1 MKPLIYNVT
10 IKVSHAI
17 QADWLRWMQE
27 EHLDE
32 VVATGCFTQARLLH
46 LVEADDEEGVTYA
59 AQYEAASKDD
69 YDRYIQVHADALR
82 KKGYDRW
89 GDGFIAFRTLMQVI

>member
-1 MKPLIYNVT
+1 MKPLVYNVT

-46 LVEADDEEGVTYA
+46 LIESDDEEGVTYA
-59 AQYEAASKDD
+59 AQYEAVSRDD
-69 YDRYIQVHADALR
+69 YDRYIREHADALR

-89 GDGFIAFRTLMQVI
+89 GDGFIAFRTLMQVL

>member
-10 IKVSHAI
+10 IKVNHAI

-27 EHLDE
+27 EHLSE
-32 VVATGCFTQARLLH
+32 VVATGCFTNARLLH

-59 AQYEAASKDD
+59 AQYEAPSRAD
-69 YDRYIQVHADALR
+69 YDRYIQNYADALR
-82 KKGYDRW
+82 KKGFDRW
-89 GDGFIAFRTLMQVI
+89 GDSFIAFRTIMQVI

>member
-27 EHLDE
+27 VHLDE
-32 VVATGCFTQARLLH
+32 VVATGCFTSARLLH
-46 LVEADDEEGVTYA
+46 LIEADDEEGVTYA
-59 AQYEAASKDD
+59 AQYEAANMAD
-69 YDRYIQVHADALR
+69 YDRYIQVHADALS
-82 KKGYDRW
+82 KKGYDQW

>member
-1 MKPLIYNVT
+1 MKPIVYNVT
-10 IKVSHAI
+10 LKVSHAI

-27 EHLDE
+27 EHMAE
-32 VVATGCFTQARLLH
+32 VVATGCFTTSRLLH
-46 LVEADDEEGVTYA
+46 LIESDDEEGVTYA
-59 AQYEAASKDD
+59 AQYESANRAQ
-69 YDRYIQVHADALR
+69 YDRYIQEFAEGLR